1 MNRKYLMI
9 FLAFGVFLFSCNGGV
24 QNTNQ
29 TIQQQEEEKDGSLL
43 LKSLKVQGNEQV
55 IEGDFVDVGKTSL
68 SNVLVEVEAEP
79 DDATIAIEP
88 ALEKGIW
95 NIEKEGKHELNIL
108 VSKGDKK
115 KSYKVAIEKIASSS
129 LSLLSVSLGA
139 EVKDEI
145 VSTMSFS
152 DVETGIVD
160 VSVKPNMSDA
170 KVAFGEGDAKD
181 EKTYKWQLRA
191 GNNSLKV
198 RLVKG
203 SEEVFYTLK
212 VFSLAK
218 PLNANIYLNGKLIS
232 NIEDDFYYKAMNG
245 FNPLFDAG
253 CNCLNLQFS
262 VSGYLGELL
271 INGEK
276 VSTEGDYTKRAIK
289 QIMLKN
295 GEEQIEILLIPTL
308 EAMEKNSTLCLKFKV
323 KGSSDKAKPK
333 PRLIISGED
342 SFSIEFMA
350 GLEKDEEPLYK
361 VFKSPAIVKVE
372 LTGYEY
378 NVLVKEVKIDGE
390 KLELNPSGSRYYATK
405 EIEVEEGKATS
416 VKIEAIPFNENIT
429 EKIKWT
435 FALQAGGEKPA
446 LQGVKFYAINDEG
459 YIGIGGDLPD
469 AFTEH
474 LRDGSNPLYE
484 TDGKHSE
491 VIVGSTTK
499 EIIKEAVFSID
510 GSEASRVAPKEE
522 GWNALCRYDFN
533 IEDEKPHNIEIE
545 VIPLEEEK
553 WSSLIYKFQLKRS
566 GKKAKLPSDR
576 VLYLQINRVEKDNFP
591 PEIKS
596 HLEDG
601 SNPLLKFQGKSVV
614 ASFSFTNKTFAN
626 IAKSASFSLDG
637 GAETNVNFVERQT
650 NAGKV
655 YIAEHSFSLPDMESS
670 HVLKMEVIPK
680 DEEHYSRRTFSLRL
694 KSAGKMPLPL
704 VFGANLKNVKDG
716 DRLSIDGEKVTVQ
729 VISLYDLM
737 KNVTIGVKETS
748 ETVCEIKEYKSQGR
762 KYWKAEKD
770 VILIE
775 GETIE
780 EKNIVIKVEPKDA
793 EQYEGSQIEFFAT
806 GKSGKNNAEF
816 QMGKY
821 GPVVKSQTEFKAG
834 CESRFIDDYGS
845 VATTLTLYTVY
856 SKSTVKYAIVGEGGL
871 PLEGESVKTARNNGD
886 GSHTT
891 ERIVFFENVPTKVKA
906 WVVAEDGVTQD
917 ANNGVFEFDANGVNV
932 KYRYTKPEKQ
942 DNLLNLND
950 FSHKAFGEEIRLLK
964 NDIQSDNMLHLVFGI
979 ITAKD
984 DEPFIVVLEDVEE
997 GQSEF
1002 VKAQKMSNELY
1013 GQCYVTHLNVE
1024 NLLKG
1029 KDQGGTD
1036 EMHLKCKIIKTDTG
1050 VECFTYKLKVVID

>member
-9 FLAFGVFLFSCNGGV
+9 FLVFGIFLFSCRGGV
-24 QNTNQ
+24 QDTNQ
-29 TIQQQEEEKDGSLL
+29 TSQTTQEEKDENLL
-43 LKSLKVQGNEQV
+43 LKSLKVQGNEQE
-55 IEGDFVDVGKTSL
+55 IGKDFIDAGKTSL
-68 SNVLVEVEAEP
+68 NKVLVEAEA
-79 DDATIAIEP
+79 DDAIITMEP
-88 ALEKGIW
+88 ALEKGFW

-115 KSYKVAIEKIASSS
+115 KTYKVAIEKIASSS

-145 VSTMSFS
+145 VSVMSFS
-152 DVETGIVD
+152 DVEAGIVE
-160 VSVKPNMSDA
+160 VSVEPNMADA
-170 KVAFGEGDAKD
+170 KVAFVEGEAKD
-181 EKTYKWQLRA
+181 EKTYKWQLIA
-191 GNNSLKV
+191 GSNSLKV
-198 RLVKG
+198 KLVRG
-203 SEEVFYTLK
+203 SEEVLYTLK
-212 VFSLAK
+212 VFSLAN

-245 FNPLFDAG
+245 ANPLFDAG

-262 VSGYLGELL
+262 IWGYLDKLL
-271 INGEK
+271 LNGEK
-276 VSTEGDYTKRAIK
+276 ISTEGDYTKRAIK

-295 GEEQIEILLIPTL
+295 GEKQIEILLIPTL
-308 EAMEKNSTLCLKFKV
+308 EAMERNSTLCLKFRV
-323 KGSSDKAKPK
+323 KGNSNKTKPK
-333 PRLIISGED
+333 PKLIISGED
-342 SFSIEFMA
+342 SFSIKFMA
-350 GLEKDEEPLYK
+350 GLKKDEEPLYK
-361 VFKSPAIVKVE
+361 VFKSPALVKVE

-378 NVLVKEVKIDGE
+378 NVLIKEVKIDGVVSE
-390 KLELNPSGSRYYATK
+390 IKQQGIGYYVSK

-416 VKIEAIPFNENIT
+416 VKIEFVPFDENIT

-446 LQGVKFYAINDEG
+446 LQGVKFYAINDKG

-491 VIVGSTTK
+491 VVVGSTNK
-499 EIIKEAVFSID
+499 EIIKEAVFSLD
-510 GSEASRVAPKEE
+510 GNEVARVAPKEE

-545 VIPLEEEK
+545 VIPLEAEK
-553 WSSLIYKFQLKRS
+553 WSSLTYKFQLKRS

-576 VLYLQINRVEKDNFP
+576 VLYLQINGLEKDNFP

-680 DEEHYSRRTFSLRL
+680 DEEHYSRRTFSLKL

-716 DRLSIDGEKVTVQ
+716 DRLSIDGEKVIVQ

-737 KNVTIGVKETS
+737 KKVTIGVKGVS
-748 ETVCEIKEYKSQGR
+748 ETECKVKEYKSQGR
-762 KYWKAEKD
+762 TYWKAEKD

-780 EKNIVIKVEPKDA
+780 EKNIVIKVEPKDS
-793 EQYEGSQIEFFAT
+793 EQYEESVVEFFAT

-816 QMGKY
+816 QIGQY
-821 GPVVKSQTEFKAG
+821 GPIVKSQTEFKAG
-834 CESRFIDDYGS
+834 CESRYIDDYGS
-845 VATTLTLYTVY
+845 IATTLTLFTVY

-917 ANNGVFEFDANGVNV
+917 AKKGVFEFDANGVNV

-942 DNLLNLND
+942 DNLLNLKD
-950 FSHKAFGEEIRLLK
+950 FSHKAFGEEIRLVK
-964 NDIQSDNMLHLVFGI
+964 NDIKSDNMLHLVFGI

-984 DEPFIVVLEDVEE
+984 DEPFSVVLEDVEE
-997 GQSEF
+997 GQSNF
-1002 VKAQKMSNELY
+1002 VKAQKMEKEAY